1 MELKKF
7 RMTIEYCTSC
17 GYIPIASR
25 TAVEVLSK
33 HHPELSE
40 VALIPSSDGAF
51 EVSVEGTPVFS
62 KKEMARFPEHDEV
75 VRLFEEF
82 MADYDYSG

>member
-1 MELKKF
+1 MELKRF

-17 GYIPIASR
+17 GYVPVASR

-33 HHPELSE
+33 HHPELLE
-40 VALIPSSDGAF
+40 VALIPSSNGAF

-62 KKEMARFPEHDEV
+62 KKKMARFPEREEIV
-75 VRLFEEF
+75 KLFEEF
-82 MADYDYSG
+82 MAAYDYSG